1 MYCIIILLLNIFWAD
16 WHVRFHRFYNFTYTL
31 VEYASFTYLIFIN
44 ITNKKAKI
52 LILGTSF
59 LFVGFLYLFN
69 FIYTNRRI
77 DSIPIAA
84 ETLVLLIVGIY
95 FFYEQ
100 FTDTSSTL
108 LYTNYCFWLTIGIW
122 IYLCGSLF
130 IYLYGEHLTSK
141 EKEQFWFFTYIVEI
155 IKNIL
160 FSIAIII
167 YSRQHFEK
175 LEKKEIPHLDIK
187 ELYNE

>member
-1 MYCIIILLLNIFWAD
+1 YLLFANIHSKNAKRGIIIGSA
-16 WHVRFHRFYNFTYTL
+16 
-31 VEYASFTYLIFIN
+31 
-44 ITNKKAKI
+44 
-52 LILGTSF
+52 

-69 FIYTNRRI
+69 FIYTNKRI
-77 DSIPIAA
+77 DSIPIAG

-100 FTDTSSTL
+100 FANTSSEY
-108 LYTNYCFWLTIGIW
+108 LYSHYCFWLTIGIW

-130 IYLYGEHLTSK
+130 IYLYAEYLTSL

-160 FSIAIII
+160 FGVAVII
-167 YSRQHFEK
+167 YSRGHFHEQ
-175 LEKKEIPHLDIK
+175 KKSIPHLDMK
-187 ELYNE
+187 QL